1 MDILKVYFEYYTN
14 KFGKNIAYFIASSSI
29 ILCLLVL
36 FLVFKFVFNDDYTQ
50 LRTNS
55 SYEINFGTIQ
65 NNTALKL
72 STWSKS
78 DVRYFGTIQNNTAL
92 KLQTSSKYF

>member
-1 MDILKVYFEYYTN
+1 M
-14 KFGKNIAYFIASSSI
+14 
-29 ILCLLVL
+29 
-36 FLVFKFVFNDDYTQ
+36 VFKFVFNDDYTQ

-72 STWSKS
+72 GDAGDSAGDDFGTIQNNTALKHSFTNGAVC
-78 DVRYFGTIQNNTAL
+78 DDFGTIQNNTAL
-92 KLQTSSKYF
+92 KLGR